1 MFSRKRTNS
10 NLSVLR
16 SVALSDQSNFQKVT
30 LNKSH
35 VSLVKT
41 QEAAKISLAKRGLAG
56 KKFAVGVL
64 FDNSGSMGPSW
75 FDFYGK
81 GYVQRLAEF
90 ALGYAFEVDTDGL
103 IPVGVFGST
112 FQWASTDLTQDNYQS
127 FIRSQGW
134 NGNMGSTNTAL
145 ALKKANELFSQCD
158 DPAQLLVVTDGK
170 PDSESAVIEQLELLS
185 RTPTQVKWLTIGD
198 DPGAKAFAKKI
209 DDDLHG
215 LVDNVDSKNYTGSEL
230 ARLTPEKFAEDMA
243 DETDKW
249 LADAK
254 SVGLIR

>member
-1 MFSRKRTNS
+1 MLFGRKRPNS

-16 SVALSDQSNFQKVT
+16 SVKLSDQKDFQKVT
-30 LNKSH
+30 LDKSH

-41 QEAAKISLAKRGLAG
+41 QEAAKVSLTKRGLAG

-64 FDNSGSMGPSW
+64 FDNSGSMSH
-75 FDFYGK
+75 FYDR

-103 IPVGVFGST
+103 IPIGVFGST

-134 NGNMGSTNTAL
+134 NGNMGGTNTSL
-145 ALKKANELFSQCD
+145 ALQKADELFAQCE
-158 DPAQLLVVTDGK
+158 DPTQLLVVTDGR
-170 PDSESAVIEQLELLS
+170 PDSEEQVMMKLERLS
-185 RTPTQVKWLTIGD
+185 RTPTQVKWLTIGE
-198 DPGAKAFAKKI
+198 DPSALRFAKKI
-209 DDDLHG
+209 DDDLNG
-215 LVDNVDSKNYTGSEL
+215 LVDNVDSKNYTGREL
-230 ARLTPEKFAEDMA
+230 MNLTPEKFAEDMA